1 MPLVQTGRLRFMHG
15 LHDTIFKRG
24 GHGMQKTQTEKI
36 RELTAQLN
44 QWRHEYYNLNAPRV
58 SDAVY
63 DRHFDELQ
71 RLEQNIGIT
80 MSNSPTQTVGYEVV
94 DGLEKTTHKIP
105 LLSLEKTKQMT
116 DLMRFIGIHQVLLM
130 QKLDGLTVKLEY
142 ENGSLIRASTRG
154 NGDEGEVITHN
165 ARAIEGIPAWIP
177 YLQRLVVV
185 GEAYITKPTFERLKD
200 TLRDSA
206 GNSYKNAR
214 NMAAGAV
221 RNYNAGD
228 CAGRGVVFAPF
239 SVLEG
244 LDEDKETGVSK
255 FLKLRALAQ
264 LGFSPVKFYPQRV
277 KTTDRQL
284 GDSISELKVSAK
296 TDGIPIDGIVVTYD
310 NIPFSLS
317 RGRTGHHYKDGMA
330 FKFED
335 DLYETIFQGI
345 EWQPSRSGEL
355 SPVALL
361 EPVEIDGCEISRAT
375 LHNLTFIRELELM
388 PGCRVLISKR
398 NMIIPHVEDN
408 LDRGRF
414 NAMELYPMKCPCCG
428 QPTRIDTSGAAET
441 LHCDNSGCDMQILRN
456 YIHFVGKK
464 AMDIEGL
471 SAATLIRFINKGW
484 LNDFTDIYRLDRY
497 AQEII
502 ALSGFGEKSWQRLWD
517 AIQQSRNTTFERYL
531 VAMDISMIGRTAS
544 RELGRYFNGSLE
556 AFESAVI
563 DGFDFTILN
572 DFGETLHRNIH
583 EWFKR
588 EKNIYLWK
596 ELQNMVNVNNNNTAA
611 VPANADNPFA
621 GRTIVVTG
629 KLEHFTRDSINTKI
643 MSLGATAGSAVSKNT
658 DFLIVGAK
666 AGSKLDKA
674 RSLGVTVLSEQEF
687 LSMAESA

>member
-1 MPLVQTGRLRFMHG
+1 MAQSSVER
-15 LHDTIFKRG
+15 
-24 GHGMQKTQTEKI
+24 I
-36 RELTAQLN
+36 RELTARLN
-44 QWRHEYYNLNAPRV
+44 QWRHEYYNLNAPTV

-71 RLEQNIGIT
+71 RLEKNIGVT

-105 LLSLEKTKQMT
+105 LLSLEKTKQID
-116 DLMRFIGIHQVLLM
+116 DLMRFIGAHQVLLM

-165 ARAIEGIPAWIP
+165 ARAIEGIPGWIP

-244 LDEDKETGVSK
+244 LDEDPKTAVSK
-255 FLKLRALAQ
+255 FLKLKTLLQ
-264 LGFSPVKFYPQRV
+264 LGFSPCKFYMQKP
-277 KTTDRQL
+277 KSTDREI
-284 GDSISELKVSAK
+284 GDSISELQVSAK
-296 TDGIPIDGIVVTYD
+296 TEGIPIDGIVITYND
-310 NIPFSLS
+310 IPFSLS

-335 DLYETIFQGI
+335 DLYETVLRSI

-361 EPVEIDGCEISRAT
+361 EPVEIDGCEISRAS

-414 NAMELYPMKCPCCG
+414 NAMELYPLQCPCCG

-441 LHCDNSGCDMQILRN
+441 LHCDNSGCDIQILRN

-484 LNDFTDIYRLDRY
+484 LNNFTDIYRLDRY
-497 AQEII
+497 AQEITT
-502 ALSGFGEKSWQRLWD
+502 LSGFGEKSWQRLWD
-517 AIQQSRNTTFERYL
+517 AIQRSRNTTFERFV

-563 DGFDFTILN
+563 DGFDFTQLN
-572 DFGETLHRNIH
+572 DFGEVLNRNIYD
-583 EWFKR
+583 WFASEDNR
-588 EKNIYLWK
+588 ELWK
-596 ELQNMVNVNNNNTAA
+596 ELQKMTTIENKNTAS
-611 VPANADNPFA
+611 VSADNPFA

-658 DFLIVGAK
+658 DYLICGAK

-674 RSLGVTVLSEQEF
+674 RSLGVKVLSEKEF
-687 LSMAESA
+687 LEMAESA